1 MLLRVG
7 AEGVLTARSA
17 RLDAASETVRGND
30 PHRILSLGFAIV
42 RHNGKAQ
49 RRANT
54 LTRGDELEIELSQG
68 EIKQKYITTMA
79 TKEIKYAEAM
89 AELETI
95 LAKMNSAEN
104 DIDTLSTQVARATEL
119 IRICRTRLKKVEA
132 DVSEILDET
141 SPKE

>member
-1 MLLRVG
+1 
-7 AEGVLTARSA
+7 
-17 RLDAASETVRGND
+17 
-30 PHRILSLGFAIV
+30 
-42 RHNGKAQ
+42 
-49 RRANT
+49 
-54 LTRGDELEIELSQG
+54 
-68 EIKQKYITTMA
+68 MA

>member
-1 MLLRVG
+1 
-7 AEGVLTARSA
+7 
-17 RLDAASETVRGND
+17 
-30 PHRILSLGFAIV
+30 
-42 RHNGKAQ
+42 
-49 RRANT
+49 
-54 LTRGDELEIELSQG
+54 
-68 EIKQKYITTMA
+68 MA

-89 AELETI
+89 AELEAI

-119 IRICRTRLKKVEA
+119 IRFCRTRLKKVEA